1 MPEVNLLAVL
11 VAAVATFVI
20 GGAWYSP
27 LLFVKPW
34 MAANNYTP
42 ERMEAMKHDSSPAKA
57 MAVSF
62 VTWLVMATCFAV
74 LLSWTGLQGWQ
85 GGIKLGLLL
94 WVGFAAAVLL
104 VGNMFSDRK
113 FMAFVID
120 AGYALVYLVLMGA
133 VLGTWR

>member
-11 VAAVATFVI
+11 VSAVLTFVI

-34 MAANNYTP
+34 AIANGYTE
-42 ERMEAMKHDSSPAKA
+42 ERLAAMKEHRAPVKA

-62 VTWLVMATCFAV
+62 VTWLVMAYCFAV
-74 LLSWTGLQGWQ
+74 LLSWTGLQGWA

-94 WVGFAAAVLL
+94 WVGFAASVLL
-104 VGNMFSDRK
+104 VGNVFSDRK
-113 FMAFVID
+113 FIAFVID
-120 AGYALVYLVLMGA
+120 AGYALVYLILMGA
-133 VLGTWR
+133 VIGAWR